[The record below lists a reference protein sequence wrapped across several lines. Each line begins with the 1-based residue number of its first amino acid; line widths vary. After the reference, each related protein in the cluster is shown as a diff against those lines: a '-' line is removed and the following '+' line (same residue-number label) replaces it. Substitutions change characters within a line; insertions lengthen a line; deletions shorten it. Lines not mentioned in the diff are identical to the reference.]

1 MRILLRMIVAFA
13 LIAACSAVNL
23 NAASYDEMEQQPGQR
38 QPGYSG
44 LALTRDEALIKKL
57 EDSALQ
63 SDLQS
68 ELKVKGAEKKSAV
81 VLKGEPGDGLVKLN
95 WVMLSKTDDQGLRF
109 SVRFGA
115 ESEKYTRTVAVGGGS
130 GYVLRELKNFQ
141 PYFIQVVALDRDQNL
156 LFKSDELQVI
166 PLPLDAQGS
175 RIEKAFFKTSPTM
188 LDAIEP
194 EKMRREL
201 KQFGYDFF
209 RNSLQLTS
217 AIDAMPVGADYILG
231 PGDGVSLNA
240 WGAINLR
247 QELTVDRNG
256 DLMIPKVGPV
266 RVWGLPFDKAKTAVG
281 EAMSRYFRNYE
292 MSLTLSKLRTIQVYV
307 VGEVEAPGNY
317 PVSALATVINALAA
331 AGGPSH
337 NGSLRSVRVTRGGQ
351 TVAMVDLYDML
362 MSGDR
367 NKDVQLQNGDTIF
380 VPVIGPVVAVAGEVR
395 RPAIYE
401 LNGRTTIPDVLKMAG
416 GVAASGSLGRIQ
428 IERLENNSGRIVL
441 DFIPKVGPLEA
452 EVENVE
458 LKDRDMLKVFPVQ
471 AAVRQVVV
479 LKGNVQQG
487 GEYQFRPGM
496 HLADLI
502 PSTKNLLPESYLDS
516 VEITRISPPDY
527 QRELITVNL
536 RRALAGNETDNLLL
550 QEQDTVK
557 VFSRWDMEEKP
568 RVAVNGAVVNPG
580 PYDYFPGMSVRD
592 LVTAAGSAKRNAFL
606 DQAELSRI
614 VINGDK
620 AQSSRIQ
627 LDLGRALAGDPAHNL
642 PLQSDDVL
650 IVRGVID
657 WQEAT
662 DKFVTL
668 KGEVRF
674 PGIYSLARGE
684 KLSSVI
690 SRAGGYTEKAYLR
703 GAKFTRRSVR
713 EMQQKRMDEISIKS
727 ERDIIQKQSALAA
740 VAASKEELEA
750 TKAALEGLQ
759 RGVAQ
764 LKTLRAEGRV
774 VIRLSDSEDLKDSS
788 YDMILEGGDELDI
801 PLRPSVVSVL
811 GYVYNP
817 NSFVFQ
823 EGEDVGWYL
832 DKTGGAVAD
841 AEKSEMYVIRA
852 DGTVLS
858 RQQAFFGSFLSAS
871 LDAGD
876 TLVVPQKLERVA
888 WTREIKDWT
897 QILANIALTAGTVML
912 GLR

>member
-1 MRILLRMIVAFA
+1 MQIQLRTITAFVLITVCMATALL
-13 LIAACSAVNL
+13 AAP
-23 NAASYDEMEQQPGQR
+23 YDENELQAGQR
-38 QPGYSG
+38 QGGYSAP
-44 LALTRDEALIKKL
+44 ALTRDEALIKKL
-57 EDSALQ
+57 EDGALPLDSQ
-63 SDLQS
+63 
-68 ELKVKGAEKKSAV
+68 EKGAAKKPAV
-81 VLKGEPGDGLVKLN
+81 VLKSEVGDGLIRLS
-95 WVMLSKTDDQGLRF
+95 WVLLSRGDDQGIRF
-109 SVRFGA
+109 SIRFGT
-115 ESEKYTRTVAVGGGS
+115 EPEKYSKTVAVGGGS
-130 GYVLRELKNFQ
+130 EYVLRDLKNFQ
-141 PYFIQVVALDRDQNL
+141 PYFIQVIALDRDQKT
-156 LFKSDELQVI
+156 LFKSDEQRVI

-175 RIEKAFFKTSPTM
+175 RIEKTFTKPSPTM
-188 LDAIEP
+188 LDTIEP
-194 EKMRREL
+194 ERMKREL

-209 RNSLQLTS
+209 KNSLQLTS
-217 AIDAMPVGADYILG
+217 AIDAMPVGANYILG
-231 PGDGVSLNA
+231 PGDGVSLTT

-266 RVWGLPFDKAKTAVG
+266 RVWGVAFDKAKTAVS
-281 EAMSRYFRNYE
+281 EAMNRYFRNYE
-292 MSLTLSKLRTIQVYV
+292 MSLTLGKLRSIQVYV

-317 PVSALATVINALAA
+317 PVSSLATVINALAA

-337 NGSLRSVRVTRGGQ
+337 NGSLRGVRVTRGSQ
-351 TVAMVDLYDML
+351 TVATVDLYDML
-362 MSGDR
+362 LSGDR

-428 IERLENNSGRIVL
+428 IERLENNSGRIAL
-441 DFIPKVGPLEA
+441 DFVPKAGALEA
-452 EVENVE
+452 DLAGVE
-458 LKDRDMLKVFPVQ
+458 LKDRDMVKVFPVQ

-479 LKGNVQQG
+479 VKGNVQQG
-487 GEYQFRPGM
+487 GEYQFHPGM
-496 HLADLI
+496 RLTDLI
-502 PSTKNLLPESYLDS
+502 PSTRNLLPESYLDS

-527 QRELITVNL
+527 RRELITVSL
-536 RRALAGNETDNLLL
+536 RRAFAGNQSDNLLL

-557 VFSRWDMEEKP
+557 VFSRWEMEEKP
-568 RVAVNGAVVNPG
+568 KVAVNGAVVNPG
-580 PYDYFPGMSVRD
+580 QYDFFPGMSVRD

-614 VINGDK
+614 VISGDK
-620 AQSSRIQ
+620 AQSNRVQ
-627 LDLGRALAGDPAHNL
+627 LDLGKALAGDPAHNL
-642 PLQSDDVL
+642 PLQNDDVL
-650 IVRGVID
+650 IVRGVTD
-657 WQEAT
+657 WQDAT
-662 DKFVTL
+662 DKFMTL

-690 SRAGGYTEKAYLR
+690 ARAGGYTEKAYLR
-703 GAKFTRRSVR
+703 GAKFTRKSVR

-727 ERDIIQKQSALAA
+727 ERDILQKQASLAA

-759 RGVAQ
+759 KGVTQ
-764 LKTLRAEGRV
+764 LKSLRAEGRM
-774 VIRLSDSEDLKDSS
+774 VIQLNETEDLKSS
-788 YDMILEGGDELDI
+788 NYDVTLEGGDELEI
-801 PLRPSVVSVL
+801 PLRPSVVTVL
-811 GYVYNP
+811 GQVYNP

-823 EGEDVGWYL
+823 TGQDIGWYL

-852 DGTVLS
+852 DGTVFS
-858 RQQAFFGSFLSAS
+858 RQQSFFGSFLSSS

-888 WTREIKDWT
+888 WLRDIKDWT
-897 QILANIALTAGTVML
+897 QILANVALSAGTIIL